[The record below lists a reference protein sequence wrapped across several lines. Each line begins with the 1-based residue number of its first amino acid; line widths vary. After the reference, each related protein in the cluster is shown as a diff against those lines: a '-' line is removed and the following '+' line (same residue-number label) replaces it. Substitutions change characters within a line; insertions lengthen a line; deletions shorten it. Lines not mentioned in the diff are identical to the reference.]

1 MISVVMDPVS
11 VRNVLEGIKQA
22 AAKRAS
28 AARGGVVARR
38 PIGAEGLPSRS
49 SSTGILD
56 GCWPSKCSHAI
67 QHVASDRR
75 LWFL

>member
-28 AARGGVVARR
+28 AAGGGGGGVAR
-38 PIGAEGLPSRS
+38 AEEPSRAPPAS
-49 SSTGILD
+49 PPSRIPMPPRQGRLD
-56 GCWPSKCSHAI
+56 FGG
-67 QHVASDRR
+67 
-75 LWFL
+75 